1 MNDIKKPLPLGRL
14 EPVSLRD
21 FWQDEARHFTPW
33 LALPENL
40 KLLGDALGIELE
52 FEATE
57 SRVGIFKADIVA
69 KEVGTDDRVI
79 VENQLQRTDHDHL
92 GKLLTYAA
100 GLGAK
105 TVVWVAEQISDDH
118 RRALDWLN
126 EITGE
131 MFSFFALE
139 IELWRIGE
147 SAPAPKFNL
156 VCRPN
161 DWAKSLTSPD
171 SVGEPTETRLS
182 QLEFWS
188 ALVEC
193 GRQKGASVSFR
204 KPRPQHWYSLAV
216 GRSRFNL
223 SLTAH
228 TKLHRIG
235 CELYI
240 RHPKYSKKAFALL
253 LSQKEAIEAE
263 LGPLD
268 WQELPHRRDCRI
280 VQYRSGDIED
290 RTEWPEQHAWLL
302 ERLEAFKRTFS
313 ERVRALDLGQDDERP
328 DDVEETA

>member
-1 MNDIKKPLPLGRL
+1 MNDIKKPLGRL

-57 SRVGIFKADIVA
+57 SRVGVFKADIVA

-79 VENQLQRTDHDHL
+79 IENQLQRTDHDHL

-105 TVVWVAEQISDDH
+105 TVVWVTEQISDDH

-131 MFSFFALE
+131 TFSFFALE
-139 IELWRIGE
+139 IELWKIGE

-171 SVGEPTETRLS
+171 SVGEPTETKLL

-193 GRQKGASVSFR
+193 GRKKVTSVNFR
-204 KPRPQHWYSLAV
+204 KPRAQNWYSLAV

-223 SLTAH
+223 ALTAN
-228 TKLHRIG
+228 TKLRRIG

-240 RHPKYSKKAFALL
+240 RHPRHSKRAFALL
-253 LSQKEAIEAE
+253 HSHKEAIEAQ
-263 LGPLD
+263 LGLLD

-280 VQYRSGDIED
+280 VQYRDGDIED
-290 RTEWPEQHAWLL
+290 RTQWPEQHAWLL

-313 ERVRALDLGQDDERP
+313 ERVRALDLGADDADET
-328 DDVEETA
+328 DDAEETA

>member
-1 MNDIKKPLPLGRL
+1 MNEMKKPLGHL

-21 FWQDEARHFTPW
+21 FWEDEARHFTPW

-40 KLLGDALGIELE
+40 KLLGEAIGVELE

-79 VENQLQRTDHDHL
+79 IENQLGRTDHDHL
-92 GKLLTYAA
+92 GKLMTYAA

-105 TVVWVAEQISDDH
+105 TVVWVAATISDDH
-118 RRALDWLN
+118 RRTLDWLN

-131 MFSFFALE
+131 AFSFFALE
-139 IELWRIGE
+139 IELWKIGD

-156 VCRPN
+156 VSRPN
-161 DWAKSLTSPD
+161 DWAKSLTTPD
-171 SVGEPTETRLS
+171 SVGEPTETRLL

-188 ALVEC
+188 SLVER
-193 GRQKGASVSFR
+193 GRQRGGSVSFR
-204 KPRPQHWYSLAV
+204 KPRPQNWYSLAV

-223 SLTAH
+223 SLTAS
-228 TKLHRIG
+228 TKLRRIG

-240 RHPKYSKKAFALL
+240 RHPVYSKKAFALL
-253 LSQKEAIEAE
+253 LSQKVDIEAE
-263 LGPLD
+263 LGPLE

-290 RTEWPEQHAWLL
+290 RSQWPEQQAWLL
-302 ERLEAFKRTFS
+302 ERLETFKRTFS
-313 ERVRALDLGQDDERP
+313 QRVRALDLGEEDEGP
-328 DDVEETA
+328 DEIEDTA

>member
-1 MNDIKKPLPLGRL
+1 MNDTKKPLGRL

-40 KLLGDALGIELE
+40 KVLGEALGIELE

-131 MFSFFALE
+131 TFSFFALE

-171 SVGEPTETRLS
+171 SVGEPTETKLS

-188 ALVEC
+188 ALVDC
-193 GRQKGASVSFR
+193 GRKKGTSVNFR
-204 KPRPQHWYSLAV
+204 KPRPQNWYSLAV

-223 SLTAH
+223 SLTAN

-253 LSQKEAIEAE
+253 LSQKEAIEAD

-290 RTEWPEQHAWLL
+290 RSQWPEQHAWLL

-313 ERVRALDLGQDDERP
+313 ERVRALDLGQDDEGP
-328 DDVEETA
+328 DDVEDTA